1 MPQVLRENLMNW
13 RKAASISKKGQ
24 LASPQETSSH
34 DISITRC
41 GTLAWT
47 SDMKDCYGSGDL
59 HRCRCRY
66 GWYSLCPTRRT
77 SFIDLVLQTP
87 PSWLSKPSKCCL
99 MWLKQGRKNELT
111 VFIILFIKYNF
122 ITQNV

>member
-87 PSWLSKPSKCCL
+87 PSWLSKPSK
-99 MWLKQGRKNELT
+99 
-111 VFIILFIKYNF
+111 VLFDVAETGKKK
-122 ITQNV
+122 